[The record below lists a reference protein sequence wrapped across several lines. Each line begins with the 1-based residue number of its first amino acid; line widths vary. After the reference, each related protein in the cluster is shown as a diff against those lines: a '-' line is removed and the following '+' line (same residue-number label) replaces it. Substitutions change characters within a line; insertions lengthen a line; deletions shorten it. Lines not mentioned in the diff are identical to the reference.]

1 MRTDNSP
8 HHFRTRLTAVL
19 PFLVTFLSLSWA
31 AVAAE
36 PVERWYLLSLA
47 GQPVGSVQESISA
60 AAGAGGAIITE
71 TRLQLVLNRLGKRVE
86 MASTSTSRESGDGRL
101 AAAGLDLK
109 MSDQTTSVAAEI
121 ADGAVRIRSQAGGQ
135 SFERTVPVTGELLG
149 PDAIRKLTLARL
161 LKAGDT
167 VQVQTFSPEL
177 GAVTTV
183 VRTAIGNE
191 TLRSGGRQVPALKL
205 EETYSGLPS
214 KRTLWLDSEGRT
226 LASED
231 PWPFGVMRA
240 VLTDAA
246 TARRAAETGGELP
259 AEAYSG
265 TIARTQ
271 VRLPDS
277 RRLEWL
283 KLRIDHRDP
292 SLGWPELDRP
302 GQKVVE
308 KTETSLVLE
317 VTRPQPPAGEHAF
330 PVVPTEATREYLE
343 QYLEPNAY
351 VQSNEPALRAKA
363 LEIVGSE
370 KDLLTAALKLKRWV
384 AETMNFDLG
393 IAMAPSVEIFKNHR
407 GTCVGYAT
415 LLTAMTRAVG
425 IPSRLVTGYAYADGM
440 FGGHA
445 WTEVLVG
452 DTWVPIDAALVG
464 PGVAD
469 AARIALVASS
479 LRDGAGP
486 LNSGPALQ
494 MYGHIGIRVLGYAA
508 EGGQRREVAADA
520 GSYTVA
526 GDVYRNPE
534 LGIELAK
541 PAGARFVD
549 LDSVWPETTLVGI
562 AGDGAKASLES
573 RVRFPWE
580 ADEPAAWKRL
590 ETVVPGGRRSRVQV
604 AGRTAYLVEGDGK
617 AAVALPGHEEVWLLE
632 ADGSGA
638 SALVRQL
645 AAGLRM

>member
-1 MRTDNSP
+1 MRADKFPLPS
-8 HHFRTRLTAVL
+8 RRRLTAVVLFVAVVQSL
-19 PFLVTFLSLSWA
+19 PF
-31 AVAAE
+31 VAA
-36 PVERWYLLSLA
+36 PVAAGEAAERWYLLSLA
-47 GQPVGSVQESISA
+47 GQPVGSVQESVA
-60 AAGAGGAIITE
+60 ASGDAIVTE
-71 TRLQLVLNRLGKRVE
+71 THLKLVLNRLGQRVE
-86 MASTSTSRESGDGRL
+86 LASASTSRESGAGRL
-101 AAAGLDLK
+101 ASAGLDLK
-109 MSDQTTSVAAEI
+109 MSDQTTSLTGEI
-121 ADGAVRIRSQAGGQ
+121 ADGAVRVRSQAGGQ
-135 SFERTVPVTGELLG
+135 SFERSLPFQGELLG
-149 PDAIRKLTLARL
+149 PEGIRKLTLARL

-167 VQVQTFSPEL
+167 FQAQTFSPEL

-183 VRTAIGNE
+183 VRTVLGRE
-191 TLRSGGRQVPALKL
+191 TLTRGGRQVPALKL

-214 KRTLWLDSEGRT
+214 KRTLWLDAEGRN

-231 PWPFGVMRA
+231 PGPFGVMRA
-240 VLTDAA
+240 VLADRA
-246 TARRAAETGGELP
+246 TASRAAETGGELP
-259 AEAYSG
+259 AEVYSG

-271 VRLPDS
+271 VRLPGS

-292 SLGWPELDRP
+292 GLGWPDLDRP
-302 GQKVVE
+302 GQRVTE

-317 VTRPQPPAGEHAF
+317 VSRPQPPAGSHPF
-330 PVVPTEATREYLE
+330 PVAPTEATRE
-343 QYLEPNAY
+343 YLEPNAY

-363 LEIVGSE
+363 LEIVGDE

-415 LLTAMTRAVG
+415 LLTTLARAVG
-425 IPSRLVTGYAYADGM
+425 IPSRLALGYAYADGM

-452 DTWVPIDAALVG
+452 ETWVPVDAALVG

-469 AARIALVASS
+469 AARFALLASS

-486 LNSGPALQ
+486 FNSGPALQ
-494 MYGHIGIRVLGYAA
+494 MFGHIGLHVLGYAV
-508 EGGQRREVAADA
+508 EGGPRQAVAGDA
-520 GSYTVA
+520 TAYTVT

-541 PAGARFVD
+541 PAGLRFVD
-549 LDSVWPETTLVGI
+549 LDGVWPESTLVGV

-590 ETVVPGGRRSRVQV
+590 ETVVPGGRRSVLQV
-604 AGRTAYLVEGDGK
+604 AGHTAYLAEGDGK
-617 AAVALPGHEEVWLLE
+617 AAVAIPGQEEIWLLSAE
-632 ADGSGA
+632 GSGA
-638 SALVRQL
+638 PALVRQL